1 MQDNMILE
9 QEQLLFAI
17 DDIDDAQLM
26 AEAAVI
32 SKMVDLYVHQ
42 AMVQEAMVDDEAF
55 ESYFQ
60 EANEAAAQDG
70 AENSGKSGKLKGKF
84 AAIGEKIKNFDAKEM
99 LRKIATALKNIFS
112 TLLSNF
118 VKFIKHFKPSYL
130 AQLVRVKTSEIA
142 RIAKKEGCKLHV
154 NTDGSVTLMFLMPDF
169 GVVDRWLGEVS
180 KYIKYMTDM
189 VDKAAAGGG
198 MKTRLDQIPRMKG
211 IMKYAD
217 KNYGQGD
224 ADKKFPK
231 TWTKVSDFV
240 AKSGREIDGGGGT
253 KTSITGKETKF
264 DGIMQKLLNLVT
276 KGPNGD
282 LSDLGKLRKAIEK
295 LPATRHNVMDAEGN
309 DTGRA
314 KSGHKSDRN
323 AEEAVVKL
331 LVDALNDVYKQA
343 SALMGTMVRAYN
355 EAVQKADKI
364 TAQLKDKDSELWS
377 KTKRGKAMAANKE
390 AYDEAIGAASE
401 LKGKKKK
408 EATAAA
414 DEEYAKAKAATD
426 SKFAKHMEREGKVT
440 RAIDFDDR

>member
-32 SKMVDLYVHQ
+32 SKMADLYVHQ
-42 AMVQEAMVDDEAF
+42 ALIQESMANDEAF

-60 EANEAAAQDG
+60 EANEAAAQD
-70 AENSGKSGKLKGKF
+70 AENPGKLGKLKGKF
-84 AAIGEKIKNFDAKEM
+84 AAIGEKIKNIDVKEM
-99 LRKIATALKNIFS
+99 LRKIVNAVKNVFS

-180 KYIKYMTDM
+180 RYIKYTTEY
-189 VDKAAAGGG
+189 VSKAAEGKG
-198 MKTRLDQIPRMKG
+198 MSVQLQKVPKMKG

-217 KNYGQGD
+217 KNYGKGD
-224 ADKKFPK
+224 ADKKFPQ

-264 DGIMQKLLNLVT
+264 DGIMQKLMNLVT

-282 LSDLGKLRKAIEK
+282 LSDLGKLRQAIEK
-295 LPATRHNVMDAEGN
+295 LPAKRHNVMDAEGN

-314 KSGHKSDRN
+314 KSGHKDART
-323 AEEAVVKL
+323 AEEAALSV
-331 LVDALNDVYKQA
+331 LVDALNDIYKQA
-343 SALMGTMVRAYN
+343 SVLMSTMLGAYN
-355 EAVQKADKI
+355 AAVKKADTI
-364 TAQLKDKDSELWS
+364 AAQLKDKDSDLWA
-377 KTKRGKAMAANKE
+377 KTKRGKAMTANKE
-390 AYDEAIGAASE
+390 AHDAALDEASK
-401 LKGKKKK
+401 LKGKARK
-408 EATAAA
+408 EATSAA
-414 DEEYAKAKAATD
+414 DDEYAKANAATD
-426 SKFAKHMEREGKVT
+426 SKYSKHMDREGKVL
-440 RAIDFDDR
+440 RAIDFNDR